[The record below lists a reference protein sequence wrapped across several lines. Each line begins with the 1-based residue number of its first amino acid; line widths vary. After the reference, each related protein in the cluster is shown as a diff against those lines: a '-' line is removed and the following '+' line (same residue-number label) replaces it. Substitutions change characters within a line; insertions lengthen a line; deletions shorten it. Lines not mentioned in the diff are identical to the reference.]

1 MKTKYLNP
9 PQVIM
14 LAFMGILLLA
24 AMGIDMDMAGI
35 ISDALVKWA
44 MNGVIVL
51 SLIPM
56 INVGAGR
63 NFGMTIGLS
72 AGLVG
77 MIFALNAR
85 LTSWTGFFCSILAGM
100 AVALV
105 FGLIYAAVLNRLKLN
120 EEIVGTF
127 AGYSFIPIMNLF
139 YTFVPVTNRQMLYPI
154 GGQGLRPKVNL
165 ENYFGQILD
174 RLWQIEIGGVVIPLG
189 LLLFFFGIGLLLWL
203 FSKTR
208 TGLIFTAIAENEKF
222 ARLTGIRVNRYRTIA
237 IVMSTVIAA
246 VGVVVYSQSYGILH
260 LYDGPF
266 MMSFPAVSAIV
277 IGGASPK
284 KATVTNALIGTFL
297 YQTPY
302 LLSIP
307 VANAL
312 LIPEMAEILRTIIT
326 SGIILYAFI
335 FERKDARH
343 EVHKA

>member
-14 LAFMGILLLA
+14 LVFMGILLLA
-24 AMGIDMDMAGI
+24 AVGIDMDMAGI

-85 LTSWTGFFCSILAGM
+85 LTSWTGFFCSVFAGM

-105 FGLIYAAVLNRLKLN
+105 FGLLYAAVLNRLKLN

-174 RLWQIEIGGVVIPLG
+174 RLWQIEIGSVVIPD
-189 LLLFFFGIGLLLWL
+189 
-203 FSKTR
+203 
-208 TGLIFTAIAENEKF
+208 
-222 ARLTGIRVNRYRTIA
+222 
-237 IVMSTVIAA
+237 M
-246 VGVVVYSQSYGILH
+246 
-260 LYDGPF
+260 
-266 MMSFPAVSAIV
+266 
-277 IGGASPK
+277 
-284 KATVTNALIGTFL
+284 
-297 YQTPY
+297 
-302 LLSIP
+302 IP
-307 VANAL
+307 L
-312 LIPEMAEILRTIIT
+312 
-326 SGIILYAFI
+326 
-335 FERKDARH
+335 K
-343 EVHKA
+343 